1 MWCSK
6 SFRERLFSKEQKVR
20 EKKNNLR
27 VILNPTE
34 EGNHL
39 FLMAN
44 NEEESDEESL
54 ESKDKKNDNGQWMLQ
69 AYEYKDDINFLFTC
83 ID

>member
-1 MWCSK
+1 
-6 SFRERLFSKEQKVR
+6 
-20 EKKNNLR
+20 
-27 VILNPTE
+27 
-34 EGNHL
+34 
-39 FLMAN
+39 MAN